1 VRLALFNT
9 TMVLP
14 QESEMAYVTYM
25 FTMYTSALPYL
36 RRQTS
41 FYSDV
46 LHMTILQV
54 WLHCCCVTLG
64 VHVEQG
70 VVAAMLGSLL
80 CLQVL
85 LKRMQLP
92 AAATCLLQPVSPVQL
107 QTLTSARLH

>member
-1 VRLALFNT
+1 MRLALFNT

-54 WLHCCCVTLG
+54 RALFLAV
-64 VHVEQG
+64 
-70 VVAAMLGSLL
+70 
-80 CLQVL
+80 
-85 LKRMQLP
+85 
-92 AAATCLLQPVSPVQL
+92 
-107 QTLTSARLH
+107 RLHFACKHSTSSWSSCKPSVQGDAS

>member
-54 WLHCCCVTLG
+54 RQRTR
-64 VHVEQG
+64 
-70 VVAAMLGSLL
+70 S
-80 CLQVL
+80 
-85 LKRMQLP
+85 
-92 AAATCLLQPVSPVQL
+92 VQ
-107 QTLTSARLH
+107 Q